1 MIDAETRAK
10 VLEFLKWHTAE
21 QASVEFKV
29 NRATI
34 YNIRKGNGQKG
45 LAFEAKRKRIAED
58 GKTLSVNV
66 LAAKYGV
73 TKSRIYNILKKE
85 GNK

>member
-45 LAFEAKRKRIAED
+45 LAFEAKRKEIAA
-58 GKTLSVNV
+58 
-66 LAAKYGV
+66 AAKTMSVKEVAAKFGV
-73 TKSRIYNILKKE
+73 TRNRIYAVLKRESGK
-85 GNK
+85 